1 MFKKNSK
8 RKSVLQV
15 YKETKR
21 SSLLVYFIIRIL
33 VIFCL
38 IRQIINFNVENIF
51 ICILTLVLLTL
62 PMFVQKN
69 FKIELPN
76 TLEIIILLFVFCAE
90 ILGEINSFYQHIP
103 IWDTMLHTLNGF
115 LCAGVGISLVNL
127 LNENVDSFNLSP
139 IFVVLVSFC
148 FSMTVGVCWEFIE
161 YGIDKTLR
169 FDMQKDTLV
178 KNISTVYLDD
188 TKTNKVISSNDKV
201 SYTVNYNTQI
211 NNVRNGD
218 TIVVTITDTLPLKGT
233 IVSKDNRCTFENNTI
248 ICTTEYT
255 VNGTLE
261 INEVAGQFART
272 NLSEEERKA
281 LVKEYTDEYYRIR
294 REQLRFIIENKSSL
308 AAVYA
313 LYQRLPGDTYLF
325 NGDSDV
331 VYYRTVAEALEQSY
345 PDSPYLQSL
354 LAEITRMDARISLT
368 SRISEAGY
376 PDLELSDI
384 YGKKV
389 RLSSLTGKVVL
400 LDFWSAE
407 LGNSNTLNAELKEV
421 YKKYADAPTP
431 FEVYQVAVDSSKPLW
446 ITAVQE
452 QQLPWISVSDLRGQ
466 ASTAPRLYNVQKLP
480 ANFLIDRE
488 GTIVAKD
495 IYGKSLERKLDE
507 LTK

>member
-90 ILGEINSFYQHIP
+90 ILGEINGFYQHIP

-178 KNISTVYLDD
+178 KNISTIYLDD
-188 TKTNKVISSNDKV
+188 TKTNKVINIDNIG
-201 SYTVNYNTQI
+201 YTIIYDDT
-211 NNVRNGD
+211 NNVLARVDGGYLDIGIND
-218 TIVVTITDTLPLKGT
+218 TM
-233 IVSKDNRCTFENNTI
+233 KDLL
-248 ICTTEYT
+248 
-255 VNGTLE
+255 VNFLG
-261 INEVAGQFART
+261 
-272 NLSEEERKA
+272 A
-281 LVKEYTDEYYRIR
+281 LVFDFMGYFYLKNRKGKNILDN
-294 REQLRFIIENKSSL
+294 FIIKSRKSS
-308 AAVYA
+308 V
-313 LYQRLPGDTYLF
+313 
-325 NGDSDV
+325 
-331 VYYRTVAEALEQSY
+331 
-345 PDSPYLQSL
+345 
-354 LAEITRMDARISLT
+354 
-368 SRISEAGY
+368 
-376 PDLELSDI
+376 
-384 YGKKV
+384 
-389 RLSSLTGKVVL
+389 
-400 LDFWSAE
+400 
-407 LGNSNTLNAELKEV
+407 
-421 YKKYADAPTP
+421 
-431 FEVYQVAVDSSKPLW
+431 
-446 ITAVQE
+446 
-452 QQLPWISVSDLRGQ
+452 
-466 ASTAPRLYNVQKLP
+466 
-480 ANFLIDRE
+480 
-488 GTIVAKD
+488 
-495 IYGKSLERKLDE
+495 
-507 LTK
+507 